1 MELHFYDSLP
11 STNHTAKEAAREGAE
26 EFYTVIAAAQT
37 ADRGRMERSFYS
49 PQGGTYFSTILRP
62 DLPTTQ
68 YGSITPMVAVAVHR
82 ALAAVT
88 GVLTD
93 IKWINDLLLDGKK
106 VCGILAEAGKDKNG
120 RPFVVVGIGINTADV
135 DFPPELWHVAAPVV
149 CEDRTALIGAILA
162 ELAEYEQIIRSGAW
176 LSYYREYCSFLGEEV
191 VALEGNTVR
200 RGVAVD
206 ILEDG
211 ALLLSYPGGDTE
223 ALRGGEISLRPAQ
236 NYQNRHNL

>member
-11 STNHTAKEAAREGAE
+11 STNQTAILAAREGAE
-26 EFYTVIAAAQT
+26 EFYTVIAASQSAG
-37 ADRGRMERSFYS
+37 RGRLDRSFFS
-49 PQGGTYFSTILRP
+49 PQGGTYFSTVLRP
-62 DLPTTQ
+62 SLLLTQ
-68 YGSITPMVAVAVHR
+68 YGSITPVVAVAVHR

-93 IKWINDLLLDGKK
+93 IKWVNDLLLGGRKI
-106 VCGILAEAGKDKNG
+106 CGILAESGKDKNG

-135 DFPPELWHVAAPVV
+135 DFPPELWHIATCIP

-162 ELAEYEQIIRSGAW
+162 ELAEYEQIIRSKAW
-176 LSYYREYCSFLGEEV
+176 LPYYREYCTFLGENV
-191 VALEGNTVR
+191 MAIEGDKVR
-200 RGVAVD
+200 HGVAVD

-211 ALLLSYPGGDTE
+211 ALLLSCPGGGTE
-223 ALRGGEISLRPAQ
+223 ALHGGEISLRPAQ